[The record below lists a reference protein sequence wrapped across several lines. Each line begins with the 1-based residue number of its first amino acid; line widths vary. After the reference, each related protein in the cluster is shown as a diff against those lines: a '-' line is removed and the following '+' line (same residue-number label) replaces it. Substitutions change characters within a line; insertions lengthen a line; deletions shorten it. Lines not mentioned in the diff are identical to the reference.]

1 MSQRALVAL
10 KRLVTTPEV
19 ALFFLI
25 SFQNMWMV
33 FSRETKPNLNTKKKI
48 CCRFLGDNLYKKK
61 KKQTHPSGF
70 HHI

>member
-25 SFQNMWMV
+25 SFQNMRMV
-33 FSRETKPNLNTKKKI
+33 FSRETKPNLNIKI
-48 CCRFLGDNLYKKK
+48 KFVVD
-61 KKQTHPSGF
+61 F
-70 HHI
+70 

>member
-33 FSRETKPNLNTKKKI
+33 FSRETKPNLNIIFFVVIIFKKT
-48 CCRFLGDNLYKKK
+48 
-61 KKQTHPSGF
+61 KQTHPSGF